1 MNIAQCRTPS
11 TQAIISAFRFLV
23 IALFLVPAAADAQW
37 SVRRSADGTVSASAV
52 SPDRS
57 MGVLIICTGRTTI
70 AGVGSRWLT
79 ARRGERR
86 LVEWWIYPGGNSV
99 VETWEAET
107 AGGVPSLLAPNPVRF
122 ARTLARSRGEF
133 VFAGEE
139 IAASADLQGSYRAIA
154 QVAGACGWT
163 P

>member
-1 MNIAQCRTPS
+1 MRVPFETRA
-11 TQAIISAFRFLV
+11 ISAWRISLFL
-23 IALFLVPAAADAQW
+23 ALFLAPATADAQW
-37 SVRRSADGTVSASAV
+37 SLRRSADGTVSASAV

-57 MGVLIICTGRTTI
+57 MGSMGVLITCTGRTTI

-86 LVEWWIYPGGNSV
+86 LVEWWIYPGGNPV

-133 VFAGEE
+133 VIAGEE

-154 QVAGACGWT
+154 QVAAACGWT